1 MNKFLSLSTFFIS
14 IFILI
19 LTGCSI
25 GTMESRGYETDESI
39 SNIDPFDF
47 GDEFLQQTIK
57 NKDSDTG
64 ENTADKDIPYSQI
77 NTDIISTNNEKDFQ
91 SGENSITI
99 YPDSTV
105 SRLGYR
111 VQIGAF
117 EYKNNADKMAE
128 SVLSKTDIPIYVE
141 YITPF
146 YRVRL
151 GNFTEKSEAEECVKL
166 LKEKGFN
173 EALWVY
179 TNINTQ

>member
-1 MNKFLSLSTFFIS
+1 MSKFLSLSTFFIS
-14 IFILI
+14 IFIFI
-19 LTGCSI
+19 LTGCGI
-25 GTMESRGYETDESI
+25 GTMESRGYKTDDSI

-47 GDEFLQQTIK
+47 GDEFLQQTVK

-64 ENTADKDIPYSQI
+64 ENASDKHIPYSQI
-77 NTDIISTNNEKDFQ
+77 NTDNISTNNKNDFQ
-91 SGENSITI
+91 PGITI

-105 SRLGYR
+105 SRFGYR

-117 EYKNNADKMAE
+117 EEKNNADNMAK
-128 SVLSKTDIPIYVE
+128 SALSKTALPIYVE

-146 YRVRL
+146 YRVRV
-151 GNFTEKSEAEECVKL
+151 GDFTERGEAEECVKL

>member
-14 IFILI
+14 IIILI
-19 LTGCSI
+19 LTGCGI

-47 GDEFLQQTIK
+47 GDEFLQQTVK

-64 ENTADKDIPYSQI
+64 ENASDKHIPYSQI
-77 NTDIISTNNEKDFQ
+77 NTDNISTNNKNDFQ
-91 SGENSITI
+91 LSESSITI

-105 SRLGYR
+105 SRFGYR

-117 EYKNNADKMAE
+117 EDKNNADNMAE
-128 SVLSKTDIPIYVE
+128 SALSKTDLLVYVE

-146 YRVRL
+146 YRVRV
-151 GNFTEKSEAEECVKL
+151 GDFTERSEAEKCVKF
-166 LKEKGFN
+166 LKEKGFS

-179 TNINTQ
+179 ANINTQ

>member
-1 MNKFLSLSTFFIS
+1 MSKFLSLSIFFIS
-14 IFILI
+14 IFIVL
-19 LTGCSI
+19 LTGCGI

-47 GDEFLQQTIK
+47 GDEFLQQTVK

-64 ENTADKDIPYSQI
+64 ENTSDKHIPYSQI
-77 NTDIISTNNEKDFQ
+77 NTDNISTNNKNDFQ
-91 SGENSITI
+91 SGESSITFS
-99 YPDSTV
+99 PDSTV
-105 SRLGYR
+105 SRFGYR

-117 EYKNNADKMAE
+117 EDKNNADNMAE
-128 SVLSKTDIPIYVE
+128 SALSKTNLPVYVE

-146 YRVRL
+146 YRVRV
-151 GNFTEKSEAEECVKL
+151 GDFTERSEAEECVKL

>member
-14 IFILI
+14 IFVLI
-19 LTGCSI
+19 LTGCGI
-25 GTMESRGYETDESI
+25 GIMESRGYKTDESI

-47 GDEFLQQTIK
+47 GDEFLPQTIK

-64 ENTADKDIPYSQI
+64 ENASDKHIPYSQI
-77 NTDIISTNNEKDFQ
+77 NTDNISTNNKNDFQ
-91 SGENSITI
+91 SGESSITI

-105 SRLGYR
+105 SRFGYR

-117 EYKNNADKMAE
+117 EDKNSADKLAE
-128 SVLSKTDIPIYVE
+128 SALLKTDLPIYVE
-141 YITPF
+141 YRTPF
-146 YRVRL
+146 YRVRV
-151 GNFTEKSEAEECVKL
+151 GDFTEKSEAEECVKL